1 MKTFKR
7 LLSLLSPTE
16 IKNLYILISILIFTA
31 LADIIGIAS
40 ILPFMAVLTNPDL
53 IETNLTLNK
62 IFEFSKIF
70 GVENNQE
77 FFFVLGIIIFLI
89 LIFTLSFKAIAT
101 YFQIRFVQLREHSIG
116 KLLVQGYLRQPYSW
130 FLDKHSADLGKT
142 ILSEAQQLTL
152 NGIRSMIEFIAK
164 GISAAAIIILLIVV
178 DPKIAIIVGVSIG
191 GAYFVIFFF
200 VRKILS
206 KVGKKRLKNNEIRF
220 LTLAEAFG
228 SLKEIKVGGLENI
241 YINRFSDSSK
251 NYALSQTYSLA
262 IGQLPRFFLEAIAF
276 GGILLLLIYMISKSG
291 NLSSALPM
299 ISLYVVAGYRLMPS
313 LQLIYYSI
321 SNLAFINPAI
331 DKMYEDI
338 KNLDKNRIEQDTEIL
353 HFNNYIDL
361 KNISYSYPNSDE
373 LTLKNINIHIPI
385 KSKVGIVGMT
395 GSGKT
400 TVVDILIGLLEAQNG
415 TIEIDGQILSN
426 KNLRAWQR
434 YIGYVPQR
442 IYLSDTT
449 IAANIAIGEEYN
461 KINYKTV
468 EKVSKIANLHEFV
481 KNELPQ
487 QYQTVIGEN
496 GARLS
501 GGQRQRIGIARALYF
516 NPKVLIFDEATS
528 ALDNNT
534 EDAVLHSIN
543 NLGENITTIFITHRL
558 STLKK
563 CDIIYKIEKGQ
574 LIAQGSFDE
583 FNNDIEQN

>member
-353 HFNNYIDL
+353 QFNNYIDL

-461 KINYKTV
+461 KINFKTV

-501 GGQRQRIGIARALYF
+501 GGQRQRIRIARALYF

>member
-152 NGIRSMIEFIAK
+152 SGVRSMIEFIAK

-338 KNLDKNRIEQDTEIL
+338 KNLKKNRIEQDTEIL

-574 LIAQGSFDE
+574 LIAKGSFDE

>member
-1 MKTFKR
+1 MKIFKR

-40 ILPFMAVLTNPDL
+40 ILPFMAVLTNPGL
-53 IETNLTLNK
+53 IETNLALNK

-70 GVENNQE
+70 GVENNQD
-77 FFFVLGIIIFLI
+77 FFFVLGLIILFI
-89 LIFTLSFKAIAT
+89 LIFTLILKATAT
-101 YFQIRFVQLREHSIG
+101 FLQIRFVQLREYSIG
-116 KLLVQGYLRQPYSW
+116 KLLVQSYLRQPYSW

-142 ILSEAQQLTL
+142 ILSEAHQITL
-152 NGIRSMIEFIAK
+152 NGIRSIIEFIAK

-241 YINRFSDSSK
+241 YINRFSDASK

-353 HFNNYIDL
+353 QFNNYIDL

-574 LIAQGSFDE
+574 LIAKGSFDE

>member
-574 LIAQGSFDE
+574 LIAKGSFDE

>member
-1 MKTFKR
+1 MKIFKR

-40 ILPFMAVLTNPDL
+40 ILPFMAVLTNPGL
-53 IETNLTLNK
+53 IETNLALNK

-70 GVENNQE
+70 GVENNQD
-77 FFFVLGIIIFLI
+77 FFFVLGLIILFI
-89 LIFTLSFKAIAT
+89 LIFTLILKATAT
-101 YFQIRFVQLREHSIG
+101 FLQIRFVQLREYSIG
-116 KLLVQGYLRQPYSW
+116 KLLVQSYLRQPYSW

-142 ILSEAQQLTL
+142 ILSEAHQITL
-152 NGIRSMIEFIAK
+152 NGIRSIIEFIAK

-241 YINRFSDSSK
+241 YINRFSDASK

-338 KNLDKNRIEQDTEIL
+338 KNLEKNRIEQDTEIL

>member
-353 HFNNYIDL
+353 QFNNYIDL

-574 LIAQGSFDE
+574 LIAKGSFDE

>member
-353 HFNNYIDL
+353 QFNNYIDL

-461 KINYKTV
+461 KINFKTV

-574 LIAQGSFDE
+574 LIAKGSFDE

>member
-353 HFNNYIDL
+353 QFNNYIDL

-461 KINYKTV
+461 KINFKTV